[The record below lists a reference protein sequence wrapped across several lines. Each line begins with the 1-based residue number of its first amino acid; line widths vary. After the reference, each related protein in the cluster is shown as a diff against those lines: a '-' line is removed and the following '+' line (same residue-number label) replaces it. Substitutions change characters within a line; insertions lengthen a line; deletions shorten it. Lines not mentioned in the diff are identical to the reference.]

1 MMDSCLAAHTFAST
15 AFNTFSGVTQRLIP
29 GISIPAAGLGQD
41 EFWQKGNIILEQLS
55 KNKSQ
60 VGSLCFAEL
69 CAPLCGLLVPPSLQW
84 GSGSGV
90 ESSGTTNRHSDA
102 FFRLP

>member
-1 MMDSCLAAHTFAST
+1 MQVMDSCLAAHTFAST

-29 GISIPAAGLGQD
+29 GISVPVAGLGQD

-60 VGSLCFAEL
+60 VRSLCFAEL
-69 CAPLCGLLVPPSLQW
+69 CTPLSGLSVPQSLQW
-84 GSGSGV
+84 GSRSGV
-90 ESSGTTNRHSDA
+90 ESSGPTEKQTQ
-102 FFRLP
+102 